1 MSNQESLSRLFGGC
15 LGEGLFGGLFEGGGI
30 ILIILAVILL
40 LGDDLLEF
48 LFCGDNILIWIILLL
63 LLVTSFDFDGGCG
76 CC

>member
-1 MSNQESLSRLFGGC
+1 MSNQQGLSRLFGGF
-15 LGEGLFGGLFEGGGI
+15 LGEGFLGGGGI

-48 LFCGDNILIWIILLL
+48 LFCEDNALIWIILIFLL
-63 LLVTSFDFDGGCG
+63 LTSFDFDGGCG